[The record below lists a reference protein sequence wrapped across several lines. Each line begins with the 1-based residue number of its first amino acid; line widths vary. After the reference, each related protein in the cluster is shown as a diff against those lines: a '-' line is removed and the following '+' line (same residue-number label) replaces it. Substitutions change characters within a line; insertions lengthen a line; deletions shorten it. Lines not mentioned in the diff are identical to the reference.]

1 MFLVGRQ
8 LRIGV
13 LIKGIVQWR
22 VAIQLSVNS
31 QDTAELRVAA
41 TPPRISHRTA
51 TPTFLV
57 GVGSRDDECAR
68 SRNQVFLVRAIHC
81 LA

>member
-51 TPTFLV
+51 APPFLV
-57 GVGSRDDECAR
+57 GMGLRDDECTR
-68 SRNQVFLVRAIHC
+68 PRHQVYL
-81 LA
+81 L